1 MISNYAAK
9 FEIALAKSPVVIN
22 YRVQLTIISPTTGYI
37 EAFAIF
43 EDGSKLSIFEFLRH
57 DS

>member
-22 YRVQLTIISPTTGYI
+22 YRVQLAITSHTTGHI

-43 EDGSKLSIFEFLRH
+43 EDGSKLSIFEFLRL
-57 DS
+57 